1 MTGLMRRLSHADLEA
16 CVNDCMC
23 GCGCVRLCVRVWV
36 LVWVWVWVCNKSMT
50 KLTRPHADQEM

>member
-36 LVWVWVWVCNKSMT
+36 
-50 KLTRPHADQEM
+50 